1 MTPGMLALLRDTY
14 PFLVGAAFGA
24 AFGALGLPLPAPP
37 TLPAAFGV
45 VGVTAGYLWVK
56 LCLCS

>member
-1 MTPGMLALLRDTY
+1 MFPHLSDAY

-45 VGVTAGYLWVK
+45 VGVTVGYLLIK
-56 LCLCS
+56 LYFRS

>member
-1 MTPGMLALLRDTY
+1 MFPHLNAAY

-24 AFGALGLPLPAPP
+24 AFGALRLPLPAPP

-45 VGVTAGYLWVK
+45 VGVTVGYLLVK
-56 LCLCS
+56 ALFRQ

>member
-1 MTPGMLALLRDTY
+1 MFSILSETY

-45 VGVTAGYLWVK
+45 VGVTVGYLLVK
-56 LCLCS
+56 LCLRS